1 MKKIAVVALLLTVIC
16 LIPLLASAASCPK
29 HPSAKVST
37 TVTGGYEQH
46 SVVKHKRAAVD
57 TCSVCGDVLQSRYV
71 FDWHQYN
78 GNTCVYCGYVKPA
91 KDELNR
97 DALLL
102 GSDIVNRELWVL
114 YQADIYSGVNGSRV
128 TTARPEEQYYIEA
141 YQNDYNSVWIQV
153 RRTDSF
159 NTIGWMKAEN
169 VAVSERPQQVNTN
182 GLIGR
187 SFRITVSSGRGR
199 TGAGT
204 EFAYVETVHYGEVYT
219 ILDVANASNGVAWF
233 KLKVSGT
240 ECWVSSGLGSWN

>member
-141 YQNDYNSVWIQV
+141 HHEPLVDPGMF
-153 RRTDSF
+153 D
-159 NTIGWMKAEN
+159 
-169 VAVSERPQQVNTN
+169 AVQAY
-182 GLIGR
+182 
-187 SFRITVSSGRGR
+187 FRCGYLR
-199 TGAGT
+199 
-204 EFAYVETVHYGEVYT
+204 
-219 ILDVANASNGVAWF
+219 
-233 KLKVSGT
+233 
-240 ECWVSSGLGSWN
+240 GSWTKKRTRWLESHPEILQRRENCVD